1 MTNIAAVIRLAP
13 YVPQAESDPI
23 AMSLYRN
30 HSIAPEQ
37 LLTLATNVLQQA
49 FFRGSRL
56 DAKRRYQFLD
66 GGRTIFLLK
75 LRLEDG
81 SELEVNLRLDRSEQR
96 GKLNFSAFRQL
107 VGQLVVEC
115 VDRLNKKQPLNLFAN
130 AEQQRTVFMIPA
142 AQQADDVVDMLVLA
156 VELSQP
162 GALLLELMF
171 IDPGQFAQQGAA

>member
-1 MTNIAAVIRLAP
+1 
-13 YVPQAESDPI
+13 
-23 AMSLYRN
+23 MSLYRN

-49 FFRGSRL
+49 FFRGPRL
-56 DAKRRYQFLD
+56 EAKRRYQFLD
-66 GGRTIFLLK
+66 SGRTIFLLK

-96 GKLNFSAFRQL
+96 SKLNFSAFRQL
-107 VGQLVVEC
+107 VGRLVVEC
-115 VDRLNKKQPLNLFAN
+115 VERLNKKQPLNLFAN
-130 AEQQRTVFMIPA
+130 AEQQRTVFLIPA
-142 AQQADDVVDMLVLA
+142 AHQQADDVVDMLVLA

-162 GALLLELMF
+162 GTLLLELMF

>member
-1 MTNIAAVIRLAP
+1 
-13 YVPQAESDPI
+13 
-23 AMSLYRN
+23 MSLYRN

-49 FFRGSRL
+49 FFRGPRL
-56 DAKRRYQFLD
+56 DAKRRYQFLED
-66 GGRTIFLLK
+66 GRTIFLLK

-81 SELEVNLRLDRSEQR
+81 SELEVNLRLDRTEQR

-107 VGQLVVEC
+107 VGRLIVEC
-115 VDRLNKKQPLNLFAN
+115 VERLNKKQPLNLFAN
-130 AEQQRTVFMIPA
+130 AEQQRTIFLIPA
-142 AQQADDVVDMLVLA
+142 AHQAADAVDMLVLA

-171 IDPGQFAQQGAA
+171 IDPVQFSQQGAA